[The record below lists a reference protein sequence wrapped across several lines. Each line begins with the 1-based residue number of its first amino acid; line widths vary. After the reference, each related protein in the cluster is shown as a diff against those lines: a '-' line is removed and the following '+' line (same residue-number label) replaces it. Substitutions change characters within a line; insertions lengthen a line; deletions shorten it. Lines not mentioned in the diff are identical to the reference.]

1 MQSMLLRNV
10 VAALDLFILVCLP
23 FNCFASLSKK
33 SSFVQSYNFGND
45 NGVTLVTTTFPV
57 SQEFESVNCLECTY
71 VIAITCQILK
81 LKGLLFFIF
90 LLDEKLC

>member
-1 MQSMLLRNV
+1 ME
-10 VAALDLFILVCLP
+10 LP
-23 FNCFASLSKK
+23 
-33 SSFVQSYNFGND
+33 
-45 NGVTLVTTTFPV
+45 LVTTTFAV